1 VQQHELRSPSG
12 ARKARKR
19 IGRGNASGTGT
30 YAGKGM
36 KGAQARSGPNPS
48 PGFEGGQTP
57 LIRKLPTKRGFRNPF
72 RIEFV
77 PVNVRD
83 LARFPANSEVTVDT
97 LRAAGLVGSK
107 REQVKVLGDGE
118 LSVSLTV
125 RVHRVSGPA
134 RQKIEAAGGTVE
146 ELTPTRT
153 PEERRRNRKADRVKA
168 EKAQRAAEGT
178 KEEAPAD
185 AGAREEKND
194 SGRETSQNDS
204 AE

>member
-1 VQQHELRSPSG
+1 
-12 ARKARKR
+12 
-19 IGRGNASGTGT
+19 
-30 YAGKGM
+30 M

-48 PGFEGGQTP
+48 AGFEGGQTP

-125 RVHRVSGPA
+125 RVHRVSRPA

-146 ELTPTRT
+146 ELTPVRP

-185 AGAREEKND
+185 AGAGEEKND
-194 SGRETSQNDS
+194 SGRETSKNGS